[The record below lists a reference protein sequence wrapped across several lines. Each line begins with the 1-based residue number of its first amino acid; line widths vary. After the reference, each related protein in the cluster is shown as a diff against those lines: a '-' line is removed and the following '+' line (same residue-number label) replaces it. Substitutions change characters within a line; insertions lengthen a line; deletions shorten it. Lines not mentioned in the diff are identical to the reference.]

1 MTNAAFI
8 KKIELIG
15 FKKMDVSYYP
25 TYSLKARLSNTFIYV
40 DHNDTIPITMWK
52 VLSDDE
58 VIWDKNDGPAKRLSY
73 EDCLKEL
80 K

>member
-1 MTNAAFI
+1 MTNATFL

-15 FKKMDVSYYP
+15 FTKMSVSYKP
-25 TYSLKARLSNTFIYV
+25 TYSLKTKLSNTFIYV
-40 DHNDTIPITMWK
+40 DDNDTTPITMWK
-52 VLSDDE
+52 VLSDDGI
-58 VIWDKNDGPAKRLSY
+58 IWDKNDGPAKRLSY